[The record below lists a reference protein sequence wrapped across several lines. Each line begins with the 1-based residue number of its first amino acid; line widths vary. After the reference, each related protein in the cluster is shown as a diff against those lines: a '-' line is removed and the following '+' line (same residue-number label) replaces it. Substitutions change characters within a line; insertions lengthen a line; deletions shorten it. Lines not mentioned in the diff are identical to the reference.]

1 MEKEY
6 IMKKIIRLTESELT
20 NIVKRVIEESKN
32 THSKKKILGM
42 SKDELKEL
50 YGELEIKGEYLGK
63 KGTFHHFKKTS
74 LGDVVC
80 SFSTDDSTPSG
91 LKRRTQAIKVKSDDV
106 KFKNNINESEEDGFD
121 SSDDCEKLFSTME
134 YVFNDFMDFVKTS
147 PEEQSPE
154 DMYDDLQ
161 SELGGILHQAEEM
174 ECEDIQDL
182 EIMYDDYLREFA
194 EYVDLF

>member
-1 MEKEY
+1 
-6 IMKKIIRLTESELT
+6 MKKIIRLTESELT

>member
-1 MEKEY
+1 
-6 IMKKIIRLTESELT
+6 MKKIIRLTESELSRL
-20 NIVKRVIEESKN
+20 VKRIIKERE
-32 THSKKKILGM
+32 
-42 SKDELKEL
+42 DEM
-50 YGELEIKGEYLGK
+50 
-63 KGTFHHFKKTS
+63 
-74 LGDVVC
+74 
-80 SFSTDDSTPSG
+80 
-91 LKRRTQAIKVKSDDV
+91 
-106 KFKNNINESEEDGFD
+106 GFD

>member
-1 MEKEY
+1 
-6 IMKKIIRLTESELT
+6 MKKVIRLTEGEL
-20 NIVKRVIEESKN
+20 NNLI
-32 THSKKKILGM
+32 KKIIQ
-42 SKDELKEL
+42 EPE
-50 YGELEIKGEYLGK
+50 
-63 KGTFHHFKKTS
+63 
-74 LGDVVC
+74 
-80 SFSTDDSTPSG
+80 
-91 LKRRTQAIKVKSDDV
+91 
-106 KFKNNINESEEDGFD
+106 FD

-134 YVFNDFMDFVKTS
+134 YVFNDFMDFVKIS

>member
-1 MEKEY
+1 M
-6 IMKKIIRLTESELT
+6 
-20 NIVKRVIEESKN
+20 
-32 THSKKKILGM
+32 
-42 SKDELKEL
+42 
-50 YGELEIKGEYLGK
+50 
-63 KGTFHHFKKTS
+63 
-74 LGDVVC
+74 
-80 SFSTDDSTPSG
+80 
-91 LKRRTQAIKVKSDDV
+91 
-106 KFKNNINESEEDGFD
+106 GFD
-121 SSDDCEKLFSTME
+121 SLDDCERLFSTME

-182 EIMYDDYLREFA
+182 EIMYNDYLREFA

>member
-1 MEKEY
+1 
-6 IMKKIIRLTESELT
+6 MKKIIRLTESELT

-161 SELGGILHQAEEM
+161 SELGGILYQAEEM

-182 EIMYDDYLREFA
+182 EIMYNDCLREFA
-194 EYVDLF
+194 EYVELF

>member
-1 MEKEY
+1 
-6 IMKKIIRLTESELT
+6 MKKVIRLTEGEL
-20 NIVKRVIEESKN
+20 NNLI
-32 THSKKKILGM
+32 KKI
-42 SKDELKEL
+42 
-50 YGELEIKGEYLGK
+50 I
-63 KGTFHHFKKTS
+63 
-74 LGDVVC
+74 
-80 SFSTDDSTPSG
+80 
-91 LKRRTQAIKVKSDDV
+91 Q
-106 KFKNNINESEEDGFD
+106 ESEFD
-121 SSDDCEKLFSTME
+121 SSDDCERLFSTME

-194 EYVDLF
+194 EYVELF

>member
-1 MEKEY
+1 
-6 IMKKIIRLTESELT
+6 MKKIIRLTESDLT
-20 NIVKRVIEESKN
+20 RLVKRIIKEQ
-32 THSKKKILGM
+32 
-42 SKDELKEL
+42 DEM
-50 YGELEIKGEYLGK
+50 
-63 KGTFHHFKKTS
+63 
-74 LGDVVC
+74 
-80 SFSTDDSTPSG
+80 
-91 LKRRTQAIKVKSDDV
+91 
-106 KFKNNINESEEDGFD
+106 GFD
-121 SSDDCEKLFSTME
+121 SSDDCESLFSTME